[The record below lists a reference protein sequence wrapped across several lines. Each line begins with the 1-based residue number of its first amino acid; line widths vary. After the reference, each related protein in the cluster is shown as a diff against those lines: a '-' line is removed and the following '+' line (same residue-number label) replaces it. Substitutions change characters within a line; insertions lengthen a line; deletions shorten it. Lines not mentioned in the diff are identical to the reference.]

1 MEKTRLEKILDSMK
15 KHKISQLI
23 ISSPSAIFYLTGKWI
38 ESGER
43 MCTLFINDGGAKKLI
58 INKLFPINQDIGF
71 DIISF
76 NDNEDPIEK
85 LAPFI
90 DGKVTLGIDKNWQS
104 SFLIKLMDKIKGI
117 SVINGS
123 FIIDEVR
130 ITKDAKEIQLIKEA
144 SKVNDSAMDEL
155 IKNISEG
162 SKEINLARKLVDIY
176 AKHGT
181 EEFSFE
187 PLIAFEK
194 NGAEPHHSCDTS
206 ILKKGDSIIIDIGG
220 KTNGYCSDMTRTVFC
235 SEVSERKKEVYNLVL
250 DANLAGIKAVKP
262 GVKFSDIDEAARNV
276 IDNAGYGK
284 YFTHRTGHNVGIDVH
299 EPTDVSSVNNSEVK
313 EGMVFSIEPGIYLPN
328 EFGIR
333 IEDLVLVTKDGCEI
347 LNSYDKNIKIVR

>member
-1 MEKTRLEKILDSMK
+1 MEKTRLEKILESMK
-15 KHKISQLI
+15 KHNFSQLI

-43 MCTLFINDGGAKKLI
+43 MCTLFINDSGVKKLV
-58 INKLFPINQDIGF
+58 INELFPITDDIGF

-130 ITKDAKEIQLIKEA
+130 ITKDDKEIQLLKAA
-144 SKVNDSAMDEL
+144 SIVNDRAMEEL

-187 PLIAFEK
+187 PLIAFGK

-235 SEVSERKKEVYNLVL
+235 QEASERQKEIYNLVL
-250 DANLAGIKAVKP
+250 KANLAGIKAVKP
-262 GVKFSDIDEAARNV
+262 GVKFSDIDKAARNV
-276 IDNAGYGK
+276 IANAGYGK

-299 EPTDVSSVNNSEVK
+299 EPTDVSGVNNSEVR
-313 EGMVFSIEPGIYLPN
+313 EGMVFSIEPGIYLPK
-328 EFGIR
+328 EFGVR

-347 LNSYDKNIKIVR
+347 LNSYDKSMKIV

>member
-1 MEKTRLEKILDSMK
+1 MKEGKINKILCSMEE
-15 KHKISQLI
+15 HEISQLLI
-23 ISSPSAIFYLTGKWI
+23 TSPSAIFYLTGKWI

-43 MCTLFINDGGAKKLI
+43 MCTLFINDSGFKKLV
-58 INKLFPINQDIGF
+58 INELFPITEDIGF

-85 LAPFI
+85 LVPFI
-90 DGKVTLGIDKNWQS
+90 DGKATLGVDKNWQA

-117 SVINGS
+117 NVINGS
-123 FIIDEVR
+123 SIIDEIR
-130 ITKDAKEIQLIKEA
+130 IIKDEKEIQLLKEA
-144 SKVNDSAMDEL
+144 SKVNDAAMGEL
-155 IKNISEG
+155 IKNMREG
-162 SKEINLARKLVDIY
+162 SKEIDLARKLVDIY

-181 EEFSFE
+181 EQFSFE
-187 PLIAFEK
+187 PLIAFGK

-235 SEVSERKKEVYNLVL
+235 TEASERQKEVYNIVL
-250 DANLAGIKAVKP
+250 QANLAGIKAVKP
-262 GVKFSDIDEAARNV
+262 GIKFSVIDKAARDV
-276 IDNAGYGK
+276 ITEAGYGK

-299 EPTDVSSVNNSEVK
+299 EPTDVSGVNHSEVK

-328 EFGIR
+328 EFGVR

-347 LNSYDKNIKIVR
+347 LNSYDKSMKVI